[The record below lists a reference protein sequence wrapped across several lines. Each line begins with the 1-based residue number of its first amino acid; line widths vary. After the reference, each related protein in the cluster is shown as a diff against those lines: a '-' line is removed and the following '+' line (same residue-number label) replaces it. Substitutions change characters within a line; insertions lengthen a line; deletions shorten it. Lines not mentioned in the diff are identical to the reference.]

1 MKFLVESTDTPH
13 TSGVRTEKLP
23 LPNPGTDE
31 YRRYWN
37 EHEVTRQQTTE
48 SDVEVADGSA
58 RTVEVTE
65 LTASFVAASCEHEP
79 TIGEWKQCLLEEGYT
94 EDKVN
99 EILGADAEG

>member
-37 EHEVTRQQTTE
+37 EHEVTRQQTE
-48 SDVEVADGSA
+48 SDAEAADGSA

-79 TIGEWKQCLLEEGYT
+79 SIEEWKQCLAEAGYT
-94 EDKVN
+94 EEQIN
-99 EILGADAEG
+99 EILGDDAEG